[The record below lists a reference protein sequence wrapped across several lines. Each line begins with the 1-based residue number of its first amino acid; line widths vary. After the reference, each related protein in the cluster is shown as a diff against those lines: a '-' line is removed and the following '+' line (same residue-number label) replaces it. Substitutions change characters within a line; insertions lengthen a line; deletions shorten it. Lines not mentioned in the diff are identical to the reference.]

1 MAVIEKPLKLLKSRS
16 IRDIIEMSIY
26 GVCSYLGRKMSIP
39 SKKVRLFFIYAS
51 FLALGSPIIIY
62 LILTFILNLRFTV
75 NNKRIPVWD
84 I

>member
-1 MAVIEKPLKLLKSRS
+1 MLEKPFKLLQSRTP
-16 IRDIIEMSIY
+16 RDVIEMSVY
-26 GVCSYLGRKMSIP
+26 GVCSYLGRKLSIP

-62 LILTFILNLRFTV
+62 LILTFILNLRFMIKTSR
-75 NNKRIPVWD
+75 NPVWD